1 MCINIDIFS
10 DIFILLERGVDSALM
25 FSNCISDGVI
35 LFGHFMLIVVIILEL
50 DSDGRT
56 SKYKLPYFFY
66 MARGGGE
73 MEVGAL
79 VVYLEKGVMGSYFE
93 LNWLILLKRGW

>member
-10 DIFILLERGVDSALM
+10 DILILLERGVDSALM
-25 FSNCISDGVI
+25 FSNGISNGVI
-35 LFGHFMLIVVIILEL
+35 LFGHFGLIVVIILEFDG
-50 DSDGRT
+50 DSRT
-56 SKYKLPYFFY
+56 PKYKLLYFFD

-79 VVYLEKGVMGSYFE
+79 VVYLEKGVMGSYLE
-93 LNWLILLKRGW
+93 LNWLNLLKRGW